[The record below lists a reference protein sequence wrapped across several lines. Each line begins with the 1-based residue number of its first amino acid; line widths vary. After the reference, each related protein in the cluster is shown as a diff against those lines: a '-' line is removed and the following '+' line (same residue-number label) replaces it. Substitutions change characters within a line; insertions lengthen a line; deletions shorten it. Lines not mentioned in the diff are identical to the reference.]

1 MKKILTLVLFFA
13 LSSTVIFAGEG
24 EKVSPK
30 FEASLAKSFA
40 GAQYVTWERL
50 NKGQLLRASFVL
62 NNERLNAFFD
72 ESGTLI
78 ATGRFISQSNLPL
91 LVNKSITSGFKQ
103 YAFVNAVEY
112 VNGDET
118 SYIVTMENPKYK
130 VIVRAYAYGNAYI
143 FKKEKKNA

>member
-40 GAQYVTWERL
+40 GAQYVSWERL
-50 NKGQLLRASFVL
+50 NKGKLLRASFVL

-78 ATGRFISQSNLPL
+78 ATGRFLSQSNLPL
-91 LVNKSITSGFKQ
+91 LVNKSINSGFSQ
-103 YAFVNAVEY
+103 YSFVNAVEY

-118 SYIVTMENPKYK
+118 SYIITMENQKFK
-130 VIVRAYAYGNAYI
+130 IIVRAYTYGNAYI
-143 FKKEKKNA
+143 FKKEKKHA